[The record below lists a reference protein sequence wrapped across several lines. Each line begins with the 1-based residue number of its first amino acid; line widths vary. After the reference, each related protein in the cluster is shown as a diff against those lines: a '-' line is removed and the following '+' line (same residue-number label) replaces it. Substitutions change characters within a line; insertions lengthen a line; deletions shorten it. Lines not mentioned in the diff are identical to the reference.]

1 MAEVADGMR
10 VTRLVEV
17 VIARRAI
24 QLLVVVEGSGAALAV
39 LELHDGIAEELLGL
53 TEVVVSIG
61 VVGEQRRGRRIDKR
75 EVTSCWRWYG
85 KGVGKETGWEKRDK
99 RVK

>member
-24 QLLVVVEGSGAALAV
+24 QLLVVVEGGGAA